1 MVDGAQAVMIWRN
14 IYGGIFDL
22 YEIIPGIVVA
32 LDTIINFSMA
42 TQKPRGL

>member
-1 MVDGAQAVMIWRN
+1 MIWRN
-14 IYGGIFDL
+14 IHGAIFDL

-32 LDTIINFSMA
+32 LDAIIDFSMA